1 VTGGIT
7 VAYRV
12 SRSALNPI
20 SYPLTTSATMRPF
33 FLFFVT
39 MSLSC
44 WNCCVAQDRVAIEFG
59 ASHATVYASDSVP
72 FSKIRWLVTALTKK
86 PNINSFDSFQLSVL
100 EPTFPKKDTPWLQI
114 EWGENEEIHIKAT
127 GSLRASYLS
136 AIQAALA
143 DQEEAPQRGLRVT
156 VIDPDDELIKET
168 PKSK

>member
-1 VTGGIT
+1 MIQ
-7 VAYRV
+7 
-12 SRSALNPI
+12 SALFC
-20 SYPLTTSATMRPF
+20 LA
-33 FLFFVT
+33 

-44 WNCCVAQDRVAIEFG
+44 WTCCVAQDRVAIEFG

-86 PNINSFDSFQLSVL
+86 PNINSFDSFQISVL
-100 EPTFPKKDTPWLQI
+100 EPAFPKKDTPWLQI
-114 EWGENEEIHIKAT
+114 EWGENDEIHIKAT

-143 DQEEAPQRGLRVT
+143 DQEESQRRGLRVT
-156 VIDPDDELIKET
+156 IIDLKDESIKET